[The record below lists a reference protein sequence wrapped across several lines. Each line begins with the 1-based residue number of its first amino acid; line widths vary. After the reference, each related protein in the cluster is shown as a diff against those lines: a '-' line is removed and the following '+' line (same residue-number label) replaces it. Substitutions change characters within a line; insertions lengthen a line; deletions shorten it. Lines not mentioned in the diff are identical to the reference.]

1 VISILFKRNPVS
13 VTPAPCSGSQA
24 TQTAPPRKLALC
36 RLLPVL
42 TLLLTLI
49 AAPTGWA
56 HDTLLRHIKN
66 GGYIIED
73 GNDRH
78 RYRQNDLFVPAS
90 TLKILTSLVALE
102 YLGPEYRFE
111 THFFLDGQGNLYI
124 KGYGDPLLTSEIIL
138 EIATTL
144 STMGIHRLQS
154 ICLDDT
160 AFDLRGETAGEETS
174 ANSYDAPNGALAV
187 NFNAVSLGVGEKGR
201 IISDEP
207 QTPLLPLMRELGAG
221 LDPGSYRL
229 NIDTLPSPPGE
240 SASLRYVGE
249 LFSAQ
254 FQKASISLQ
263 QGWRIKAVP
272 GKMRPILV
280 YRSRANLAEI
290 IKDCLHYSNNFIAN
304 QLFLACGIHTSGLPA
319 TWEKSRRAFS
329 NYTEKI
335 LHLPKGLPIMLEGS
349 GLSRK
354 NLISPSAFIP
364 ILNRFKPFAPLL
376 KQRETL
382 LLKSGTLTGVY
393 CFAGYFP
400 KGDDLVPFALL
411 LNQSENTRNQLLKEL
426 QFLTTGQM

>member
-1 VISILFKRNPVS
+1 MILFLTS
-13 VTPAPCSGSQA
+13 ITA
-24 TQTAPPRKLALC
+24 QTSRSD
-36 RLLPVL
+36 
-42 TLLLTLI
+42 
-49 AAPTGWA
+49 
-56 HDTLLRHIKN
+56 DTLLRHIKN

-73 GNDRH
+73 GSGQH
-78 RYRQNDLFVPAS
+78 GYRQNDLFVPAS

-111 THFFLDGQGNLYI
+111 THFFLDGQGNLFI

-138 EIATTL
+138 EIGATL
-144 STMGIHRLQS
+144 ATMGITRLQS

-174 ANSYDAPNGALAV
+174 TNSYDAPNGALAV
-187 NFNAVSLGVGEKGR
+187 NFNAVSFRVGEKGK

-207 QTPLLPLMRELGAG
+207 QTPLLPLMGELGAG
-221 LDPGSYRL
+221 LDPGAYRL
-229 NIDTLPSPPGE
+229 NINTLRCPPDKP
-240 SASLRYVGE
+240 AAMRYAGE

-254 FQKASISLQ
+254 LQKAGISLQ
-263 QGWRIKAVP
+263 QAWKIKPAP
-272 GKMRPILV
+272 NRLRPILI
-280 YRSRANLAEI
+280 YKSRANLTEV

-335 LHLPKGLPIMLEGS
+335 LRLPKGLPLMFEGS

-382 LLKSGTLTGVY
+382 PLKSGTLTGVY

-411 LNQSENTRNQLLKEL
+411 LNQSENTRNQILKEL
-426 QFLTTGQM
+426 QFFTIGQM